1 MPDFSLIDFILCCLF
16 LGIGFVAGAW
26 LRIPVSAGRVSSD
39 SPSTEAPDPSRQP
52 PIQVRLPPKR
62 IVEAADEERLKPAEL
77 REMMSQVESLAAGMR
92 TEVHQHSH
100 TVEEINDD
108 LLAISGDS
116 EGVARVIARLME
128 ANRQLDSRLNEAENR
143 LQEQSQML
151 RSQRV
156 EARTD
161 ALTGLPNRRVF
172 DEEIQ
177 RLFDEHHTS
186 KRPSSLIMIDIDH
199 FKKFNDQYGHQAGDA
214 CLREVGQVIR
224 STVRGIGGIVARYG
238 GEEFSVL
245 LPGTQLFDAKVASQ
259 RLNRA
264 IEALVIEFEGATL
277 NVTASL
283 GVAAISQETSPA
295 AWLGRADRALY
306 AAKSGGRNC
315 AYWHDGK
322 RCQKVKDKKPGT
334 NAATN
339 PKVAEKA
346 AAEPKPGSSPKGPAG
361 TSGRDEFVRDVSRR
375 LAQFRRK
382 RQPLALILVCIDP
395 VDGMP
400 AEDHAS
406 FGEIQKTVS
415 QILGVA
421 LREMDHVSQLAPN
434 QFGGL
439 LPTAS
444 GEDAASVAERARKTA
459 AALKLKANGGEV
471 AFTISCGVTEA
482 LEGDEADHLLFRAE
496 ACLTR
501 AQEKGGD
508 AVYLVRHEC
517 EWESPKRIT
526 AEKTIAS

>member
-1 MPDFSLIDFILCCLF
+1 M
-16 LGIGFVAGAW
+16 AGAW
-26 LRIPVSAGRVSSD
+26 LRIPVPAGRVTSD
-39 SPSTEAPDPSRQP
+39 SNSPEAPGRTRQP
-52 PIQVRLPPKR
+52 PILVKLPSKKGM
-62 IVEAADEERLKPAEL
+62 EAAGEERLKPAEL
-77 REMMSQVESLAAGMR
+77 REVMSQVESLAAGMR

-108 LLAISGDS
+108 LLAISGDP
-116 EGVARVIARLME
+116 EGVTRVIARLME

-177 RLFDEHHTS
+177 RLFDEHRTS
-186 KRPSSLIMIDIDH
+186 KRPSALIMIDIDH
-199 FKKFNDQYGHQAGDA
+199 FKNFNDQYGHQAGDA
-214 CLREVGQVIR
+214 CLREVGKVIR

-264 IEALVIEFEGATL
+264 IEALMIEFEETTL
-277 NVTASL
+277 KVTASL
-283 GVAAISQETSPA
+283 GVATISQDASPA

-322 RCQKVKDKKPGT
+322 RCQKVKDKKPET
-334 NAATN
+334 SVPTD
-339 PKVAEKA
+339 VKA
-346 AAEPKPGSSPKGPAG
+346 AKNSATEPKGPAV
-361 TSGRDEFVRDVSRR
+361 TSGRDEFVRDISRR
-375 LAQFRRK
+375 LALFRRK

-421 LREMDHVSQLAPN
+421 LREMDHVSHLAPN

-444 GEDAASVAERARKTA
+444 GEDAANVAERARKTA

-501 AQEKGGD
+501 AREKGGD